1 MRKSQRW
8 IVPAAFALVSAAGL
22 GTAQAANITASETVA
37 DIATLVG
44 TQFDVT
50 AFIATNGL
58 EAADG
63 TGAFL
68 ANQTATGDALVVL
81 LEGVGGPISDWFHI
95 IYASTAGGGF
105 GTETVTVQWRSDAD
119 PGGVPTLPLNVVPQF
134 LVETGGVQDITALLV
149 ASATASGHSFPS
161 NITIQVQ
168 SDAPEVVPEPA
179 TLTLTGLGL
188 LGVATRYRRRRYSS
202 NP

>member
-1 MRKSQRW
+1 MLKPQRW
-8 IVPAAFALVSAAGL
+8 IIPAAFVLVSAVGL
-22 GTAQAANITASETVA
+22 GTAQAANITASETLA

-63 TGAFL
+63 TGAFV
-68 ANQTATGDALVVL
+68 ANQTATGQALVVL
-81 LEGVGGPISDWFHI
+81 LEGVGGPFSDWFQI
-95 IYASTAGGGF
+95 IYSGAAGAPI
-105 GTETVTVQWRSDAD
+105 ETVTVHWRSDAD
-119 PGGVPTLPLNVVPQF
+119 PGGLPPLPVGVVPQF

-149 ASATASGHSFPS
+149 ASATASGFAFPS
-161 NITIQVQ
+161 NLTVQVQ
-168 SDAPEVVPEPA
+168 SDAPEAVVPEPA

-188 LGVATRYRRRRYSS
+188 VGVASRYRRRRYSS
-202 NP
+202 NS